1 MSFSSR
7 TKEELCNDKLKQEC
21 CRKAA
26 LCALSQMAG
35 SLQLA
40 FGGKKRLRIKTESYA
55 VARYAIKLAKG
66 MYQLESQVLVR
77 ERKRLG
83 KNRSFAI
90 VFSGDAVEDMLL
102 DIGLLTR
109 TEEGLSF
116 ETGVPEKL
124 LENDCCKRAFLKGAF
139 MGSGSISNPERGY
152 HLEFV
157 VTREQMAVELSEV
170 LNFYGLKA
178 KSVSRKA
185 SYVVYLKESEK
196 ITEFLA
202 LTGAFGALLEL
213 ESVKTDKEFNNN
225 LNRKLNCETANIQ
238 KTVNAAVRQNEAIR
252 YLLNHDSFSALS
264 PELRAIAELRIDNP
278 EVSLAELGKMLD
290 PPLGKSGVNH
300 RLRKLEEIA
309 NTIKQQKGDA

>member
-66 MYQLESQVLVR
+66 LYALESQVLVR

-109 TEEGLSF
+109 TEDGLSF

-202 LTGAFGALLEL
+202 LIGAFGALLEL

-238 KTVNAAVRQNEAIR
+238 KTVNAAVRQNENIR
-252 YLLNHDSFSALS
+252 YLLNHDSFSSLS

-278 EVSLAELGKMLD
+278 EVSLAELGKMLE

-309 NTIKQQKGDA
+309 NTIRQQKGDV